1 MKASADKYRYDF
13 FACSDHNN
21 WKQTDDVLWA
31 QDRNLYSMEYTT
43 SKGHMNIYFPTQ
55 ESLQKVQEFT
65 YHDPDRNRDYVMK
78 FDIPEVPVIDPR
90 YWGQGL
96 MQTFTKTLQTGSDFY
111 RQLVEYVHS
120 MGGFIY
126 LCHPYGGG
134 NNFTPLADEN
144 DNIEYFGF
152 DGVEVFNATRL
163 NHPGLISANVRTYE
177 YWQYLLNEG
186 HRVYASAGS
195 DTHYL
200 FDGDT
205 ITHLNTAEKNAAAY
219 FAAIDSG
226 NYSISHRI
234 DGLRIRMSLGDTMM
248 GGTATYVP
256 GKTLCVHIDMVKSY
270 GPYRVNVYTDR
281 GIAFSQIYSTD
292 NVEIEIPVEDRLY
305 YRVEI
310 VKNGVSVISTTNQ
323 KTYPFY
329 LAFSQ
334 PIFLSAAD

>member
-1 MKASADKYRYDF
+1 MLP
-13 FACSDHNN
+13 
-21 WKQTDDVLWA
+21 V
-31 QDRNLYSMEYTT
+31 
-43 SKGHMNIYFPTQ
+43 
-55 ESLQKVQEFT
+55 SLSST
-65 YHDPDRNRDYVMK
+65 
-78 FDIPEVPVIDPR
+78 
-90 YWGQGL
+90 GL
-96 MQTFTKTLQTGSDFY
+96 
-111 RQLVEYVHS
+111 
-120 MGGFIY
+120 
-126 LCHPYGGG
+126 
-134 NNFTPLADEN
+134 
-144 DNIEYFGF
+144 IEY
-152 DGVEVFNATRL
+152 
-163 NHPGLISANVRTYE
+163 NVRAYE
-177 YWQYLLNEG
+177 YWQYLLDLGEK
-186 HRVYASAGS
+186 VYATTGS

-200 FDGDT
+200 FEGES

-323 KTYPFY
+323 KTYPYY